1 MWDNDTEACVEAE
14 GFDQYWEEMMDTEES
29 CDVPDGWEEK

>member
-14 GFDQYWEEMMDTEES
+14 GFDQYWEEMMGAEEL
-29 CDVPDGWEEK
+29 CDAPDGWEEK